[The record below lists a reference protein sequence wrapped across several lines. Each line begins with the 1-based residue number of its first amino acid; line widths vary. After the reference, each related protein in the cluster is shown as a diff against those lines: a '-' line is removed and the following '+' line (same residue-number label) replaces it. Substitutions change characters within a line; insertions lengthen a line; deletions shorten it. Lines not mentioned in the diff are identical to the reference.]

1 MGTQARFLSW
11 LPRPSGERAG
21 VRGHADRSAVW
32 RAVPYAVLIAAA
44 LILFFAFPDQLPLA
58 ARIAAMA
65 IFVMSLDLVVGYG
78 GLATLGHAA
87 LYGAGAYAAG
97 ITATRL
103 TGDPFI
109 GLAIG
114 AGSGAA
120 VAMLSG
126 LFLLRYQGLSFL
138 MLTIAVSQILQNL
151 ASKLRDWTGGED
163 GLSGYTTTPLFGQW
177 SFDLYG
183 KVAFVY
189 CFVVMLI
196 CLFVMRRLMGSPFGL
211 ACVGIHQNRL
221 RMAAI
226 GSDIRGQLLKLYTA
240 AGLFAGIAGALAA
253 QTNQIVGLDSLGFE
267 LSAEALV
274 MLVLGGTGSLYGAIA
289 GTALFMAIHHVA
301 SALNPYHWLFIIGGL
316 LVGVVLLPRDRW
328 AAGIRKR
335 LAVFG
340 AAPVTAAAGKGAP

>member
-1 MGTQARFLSW
+1 MNPTTFATDLAAPGQ
-11 LPRPSGERAG
+11 PPSP
-21 VRGHADRSAVW
+21 SAS
-32 RAVPYAVLIAAA
+32 RAA
-44 LILFFAFPDQLPLA
+44 LPYGLLTLAAVVVFFFFPDQLPLA

-65 IFVMSLDLVVGYG
+65 IFVMSLDLIVGYG
-78 GLATLGHAA
+78 GLATLGHSA

-97 ITATRL
+97 IAAARL
-103 TGDPFI
+103 STDPLI

-114 AGSGAA
+114 GGTGAA
-120 VAMLSG
+120 VAALSG

-151 ASKLRDWTGGED
+151 ASKLRGLTGGED
-163 GLSGYTTTPLFGQW
+163 GLSGYSTAPLLGLW

-189 CFVVMLI
+189 CFVVMLL
-196 CLFVMRRLMGSPFGL
+196 CLWAMRRVMGSPFGL

-226 GSDIRGQLLKLYTA
+226 GSNIRGQLLKLYSLS
-240 AGLFAGIAGALAA
+240 GLFAGIGGALAA

-274 MLVLGGTGSLYGAIA
+274 MLVLGGVGTLYGAIA
-289 GTALFMAIHHVA
+289 GTVAFMAIHHVA
-301 SALNPYHWLFIIGGL
+301 SAMNPYHWLFIIGGL
-316 LVGVVLLPRDRW
+316 LVVVVLVPRAQW
-328 AAGIRKR
+328 LAAVKR
-335 LAVFG
+335 RV
-340 AAPVTAAAGKGAP
+340 AALKGVAR

>member
-1 MGTQARFLSW
+1 MQPGTPLPDLGSPRLSAPQAAWRTA
-11 LPRPSGERAG
+11 LPYGL
-21 VRGHADRSAVW
+21 
-32 RAVPYAVLIAAA
+32 LIAAA
-44 LILFFAFPDQLPLA
+44 ALVFFFFPDQLPLA

-65 IFVMSLDLVVGYG
+65 IFVMSLDLIVGYG
-78 GLATLGHAA
+78 GLATLGHSA

-97 ITATRL
+97 IAAARL
-103 TGDPFI
+103 STDPLI

-114 AGSGAA
+114 AGTGAT
-120 VAMLSG
+120 VAALSG

-151 ASKLRDWTGGED
+151 ASKLREFTGGED
-163 GLSGYTTTPLFGQW
+163 GLSGYSTAPLFGQW

-189 CFVVMLI
+189 CFVVMLL
-196 CLFVMRRLMGSPFGL
+196 CLFAMRRLMGSPFGL

-226 GSDIRGQLLKLYTA
+226 GSNIRGQLLKLYSLS
-240 AGLFAGIAGALAA
+240 GLFAGIGGALAA

-274 MLVLGGTGSLYGAIA
+274 MLVLGGVGTLYGAIA
-289 GTALFMAIHHVA
+289 GTVAFMAIHHVA
-301 SALNPYHWLFIIGGL
+301 SAMNPYHWLFIIGGL
-316 LVGVVLLPRDRW
+316 LVVVVLVPRERLW
-328 AAGIRKR
+328 ATFRRRAS
-335 LAVFG
+335 VFRRG
-340 AAPVTAAAGKGAP
+340 AA